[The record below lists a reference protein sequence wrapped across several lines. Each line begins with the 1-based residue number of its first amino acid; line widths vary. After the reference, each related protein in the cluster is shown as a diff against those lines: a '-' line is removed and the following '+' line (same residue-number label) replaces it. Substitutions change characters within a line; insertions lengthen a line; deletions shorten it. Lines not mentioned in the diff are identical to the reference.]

1 MTSPAAEPRLAVV
14 AHRARAG
21 SWPRAGPLLELTKPR
36 IVALVLVTIAAG
48 FVMASPQDAVA
59 LVPLVQTLVGAA
71 LVAGGTNA
79 LNQVLE
85 RDVDVYMRRTA
96 RRPLPSGRLAP
107 MTAATFAWS
116 IGIGGIAWLAVFVNV
131 PTALLSAAT
140 LVSYVFLYTPLKRR
154 TPSATL
160 VGAVPG
166 ALPIAGGWTAAG
178 GTLGLEALVL
188 FGIMFLWQLPHFL
201 ALSWMYREDY
211 ARAGLRMPSVGDPD
225 GARTFRHATVHSAIL
240 LPLSLSPTLLGLAGV
255 VYLAG
260 AAAVSAWLL
269 HASYRA
275 MRDRTAAAARRLFV
289 ASLIY
294 LPILLT
300 LLIADR
306 RAP

>member
-1 MTSPAAEPRLAVV
+1 MTTLAVE
-14 AHRARAG
+14 RTIAG
-21 SWPRAGPLLELTKPR
+21 TGPLLELTKPR

-48 FVMASPQDAVA
+48 FVMASSADGVAVA
-59 LVPLVQTLVGAA
+59 PLLHTLLGAA

-79 LNQVLE
+79 LNQVFE
-85 RDVDVYMRRTA
+85 RDVDALMRRTA

-107 MTAATFAWS
+107 RAAAVFAWS
-116 IGIGGIAWLAVFVNV
+116 IGIAGIAYLALMVNIL
-131 PTALLSAAT
+131 TAALSAAT
-140 LVSYVFLYTPLKRR
+140 LVSYAFLYTPLKRR

-166 ALPIAGGWTAAG
+166 ALPIVGGWTAAG
-178 GTLGLEALVL
+178 GALGLDALVL
-188 FGIMFLWQLPHFL
+188 FGILFLWQLPHFL

-225 GARTFRHATVHSAIL
+225 GARTFRHASVHSAL
-240 LPLSLSPTLLGLAGV
+240 LVPLSLAPTMLGLAGV

-269 HASYRA
+269 HAAIEA
-275 MRDRTAAAARRLFV
+275 MRTRSPAAARRLFI

-294 LPILLT
+294 LPILLV